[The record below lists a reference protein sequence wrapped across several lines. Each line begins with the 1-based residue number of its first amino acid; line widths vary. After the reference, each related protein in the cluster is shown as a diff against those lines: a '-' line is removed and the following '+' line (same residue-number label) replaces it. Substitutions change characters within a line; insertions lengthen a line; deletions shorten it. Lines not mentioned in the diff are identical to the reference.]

1 MNSFADLFWYLIEFY
16 ILFMIIWIFIRVF
29 ADIFRRTDMT
39 GVSKALWILC
49 IFIIAL
55 FGALIYIIARPK
67 TEPAIEFGMTS
78 TAVPVATVPAASA
91 PASAALAAD
100 ELTTLS
106 ALLAS
111 GAITQAEFD
120 AQKTKILAA

>member
-16 ILFMIIWIFIRVF
+16 ILFLIIWIFIRVF

-39 GVSKALWILC
+39 GVSKALWVLC
-49 IFIIAL
+49 IFIIPF

-67 TEPAIEFGMTS
+67 TEAPIEFGMTS
-78 TAVPVATVPAASA
+78 TAVPVATAATA

-100 ELTTLS
+100 ELTKLS

-120 AQKTKILAA
+120 AQKAKLLA